1 MFTINII
8 CLGVGI
14 TNSLESV
21 VEALTSEIP
30 LYQRQRQR
38 NQTETDLAPIIQNT
52 APDTTLNVVQ
62 RDRNE
67 EEVEN
72 SEGNYLI
79 MNQSQTD
86 LTLTIQN
93 TTLER
98 TLNMVQREM
107 KKK

>member
-1 MFTINII
+1 MFTINNI
-8 CLGVGI
+8 CSGVGI

-21 VEALTSEIP
+21 VEALTSDIP

-52 APDTTLNVVQ
+52 APDRSLNVVQ
-62 RDRNE
+62 RDRDE
-67 EEVEN
+67 EIKN
-72 SEGNYLI
+72 TEGNYLI
-79 MNQSQTD
+79 MNQTLTD

-98 TLNMVQREM
+98 TLNMVQSEM